1 MEQLTFLSEAHPVSP
16 SALQGREKV
25 LKTIEETWHSP
36 SAESQTSSNQTG
48 LSGRTSQVSS
58 QAGTTPSDAFW
69 QSFQE
74 QVEPS
79 FQTEDGTT
87 QAWSLGRNAKL
98 HGVFSMLSSSEY
110 PREEKESSSS
120 LLQILETSDPQKRYS
135 LSPKA
140 CVGILRRAVNR
151 GKTLPPL
158 LEDALLQTIG
168 REDHTQL

>member
-16 SALQGREKV
+16 SVLQGREKV

-48 LSGRTSQVSS
+48 LSGRTSQVSLKQGQRLRMLS
-58 QAGTTPSDAFW
+58 GRAFRAV
-69 QSFQE
+69 SPRSRRKMGPRGL
-74 QVEPS
+74 VS
-79 FQTEDGTT
+79 
-87 QAWSLGRNAKL
+87 GRNAKL
-98 HGVFSMLSSSEY
+98 HGVLDLSSSGTQKKKY
-110 PREEKESSSS
+110 SSS

-135 LSPKA
+135 LTEG

-158 LEDALLQTIG
+158 LEDALLKHW
-168 REDHTQL
+168 REDHIQPEPVFMHW